1 MNARHWLMVLM
12 LNSVLVVAGIL
23 VYDQLRP
30 PMPPLG
36 VVDLASVYR
45 EKEAAFAKVVGS
57 DQASEDER
65 NRAMAAAQAFAKAL
79 PTALAGLSDECG
91 CVVLMG
97 NAVASKTAQVHDLTP
112 LLRARLGL

>member
-79 PTALAGLSDECG
+79 PAALEGLSDECG

-97 NAVASKTAQVHDLTP
+97 NAVASKPAQILDLTP
-112 LLRARLGL
+112 RLRAKVGM

>member
-1 MNARHWLMVLM
+1 MNARHWLMVLL
-12 LNSVLVVAGIL
+12 LNSTLVMAGIL
-23 VYDQLRP
+23 VYDRLRS

-65 NRAMAAAQAFAKAL
+65 NRAMAAAQAFAKVLPAAL
-79 PTALAGLSDECG
+79 ESLSEECG

-97 NAVASKTAQVHDLTP
+97 NAVASRTAQVIDLTP
-112 LLRARLGL
+112 RLRAKVGM